1 MSRELYNY
9 KRFAIKAAKELF
21 YGENIILQLQSAT
34 TEKEISKIM
43 KVAREALWCTQ
54 NGSQVKIHTRYKR
67 HEK

>member
-1 MSRELYNY
+1 MKLKTKNFKKENNKMSRELYNY

-43 KVAREALWCTQ
+43 KIAREA
-54 NGSQVKIHTRYKR
+54 N
-67 HEK
+67 

>member
-21 YGENIILQLQSAT
+21 YGENIITQLQSAT

-43 KVAREALWCTQ
+43 KIAREA
-54 NGSQVKIHTRYKR
+54 N
-67 HEK
+67 

>member
-43 KVAREALWCTQ
+43 KIAREA
-54 NGSQVKIHTRYKR
+54 N
-67 HEK
+67 